1 MSKENKSLDDLFDIA
16 LCLVLKNDIRSI
28 LQGMYLYSIYLV
40 AKLVLIVIW
49 MFIIKL
55 LYDVIT
61 YFC

>member
-1 MSKENKSLDDLFDIA
+1 MSKEYKSLDDLFDIA

-28 LQGMYLYSIYLV
+28 LRGMYLYSIYLV